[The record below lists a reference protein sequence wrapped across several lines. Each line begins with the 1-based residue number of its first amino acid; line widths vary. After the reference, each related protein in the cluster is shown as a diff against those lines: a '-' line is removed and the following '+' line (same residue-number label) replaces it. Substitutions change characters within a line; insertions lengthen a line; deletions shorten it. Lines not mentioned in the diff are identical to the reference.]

1 MNAERQ
7 SNLHKEREKAAV
19 QAKLREQEL
28 RDSGR
33 LPTSPQNNGNGL
45 NGDAA
50 GNPSK
55 EVGAADPA
63 PARYAPETERQR
75 VAEKSKY
82 EASEVWKSK
91 KGDRFS
97 GF

>member
-7 SNLHKEREKAAV
+7 SNLRKEREKAAI

-28 RDSGR
+28 RDNGR
-33 LPTSPQNNGNGL
+33 FPISPQNNGNGL

-55 EVGAADPA
+55 EVNAAEPA
-63 PARYAPETERQR
+63 PARHVQETERQSM
-75 VAEKSKY
+75 AEKNKY
-82 EASEVWKSK
+82 EASEVWRSK

>member
-1 MNAERQ
+1 VNAERQ
-7 SNLHKEREKAAV
+7 SNLQKEREKASV

-28 RDSGR
+28 RDSR
-33 LPTSPQNNGNGL
+33 RFPLEPQNNGNGL

-50 GNPSK
+50 GNSSK
-55 EVGAADPA
+55 EVSAADP
-63 PARYAPETERQR
+63 TDRQR
-75 VAEKSKY
+75 VAEKSKF

-97 GF
+97 

>member
-1 MNAERQ
+1 VNAERQ
-7 SNLHKEREKAAV
+7 SNLQKEREKAAA

-33 LPTSPQNNGNGL
+33 FPTSPQNNGNGL

-55 EVGAADPA
+55 EVGAADP
-63 PARYAPETERQR
+63 APETERQR